1 MCMYYHQV
9 HATVTLNTTLH
20 DFENDHGG
28 VRTALVTGVAS
39 AAGVVPAQVHI
50 HYVVIRLDHR
60 RRRRLLSPSLAA
72 SLWRHGQ
79 LQVSL
84 VVSGTSTR
92 SLSGLRRHL
101 SPLQTPYDSWEV
113 RRRVLV
119 LAIPPGAPLQGDGVA
134 AEQNT

>member
-9 HATVTLNTTLH
+9 RATVTLNTTLH
-20 DFENDHGG
+20 DFENDHNG
-28 VRTALVTGVAS
+28 VRTALVTGVAT

-60 RRRRLLSPSLAA
+60 RRRRRLLSPSAA
-72 SLWRHGQ
+72 FSRHNGQ

-92 SLSGLRRHL
+92 GMSGLRRHL
-101 SPLQTPYDSWEV
+101 SSLQSQDDSWEV
-113 RRRVLV
+113 RRRILV
-119 LAIPPGAPLQGDGVA
+119 LAIPPGVPMQGDGVA

>member
-101 SPLQTPYDSWEV
+101 FPLQTPYDSWEV